1 MNQILNSNA
10 ALLAAKMK
18 KYFMDESQI
27 KEFITYLKQDA
38 SVIAPHK
45 KGEVSYS
52 FGEVSDV
59 NEVVLDYPRTIQPL
73 KKFFLPPREELLSF
87 NIKANDFKETE
98 IAAEKKIFFAI
109 HSYEMQ
115 SIKRLD
121 YNLTQGNPESNYLTR
136 RENAIFIGISY
147 EPDEY
152 HFSKSVGIEIE
163 DMEGFALFFN
173 KIDSGY
179 NVYVV
184 NEDGQSLMDG
194 FGKAKALE
202 VNGKFE
208 EKEFQAKI
216 RYHYNRLPNIFDHV
230 YKSKVWEKV
239 AEKCLGC
246 GTCNLLC
253 PTCYCFDVN
262 DEVALDMAEGTRER
276 TWDSC
281 MINPFAEV
289 AGGENFREYL
299 SGRTRHRLYR
309 KFKYITEK
317 SGKLQCVGCGRCS
330 KYCPAGISMTEI
342 VNDLINEYQDI
353 QNKPTI

>member
-1 MNQILNSNA
+1 MSQKQNSKTVLQA
-10 ALLAAKMK
+10 AEMK
-18 KYFMDESQI
+18 KYFMDEPLVRD
-27 KEFITYLKQDA
+27 FISYLMQDT

-45 KGEVSYS
+45 KGDVSYS
-52 FGEVSDV
+52 FNEVKDV

-87 NIKANDFKETE
+87 NLKENRFNEARIVT
-98 IAAEKKIFFAI
+98 EKKIYFAI

-115 SIKRLD
+115 SVKRLD
-121 YNLTQGNPESNYLTR
+121 YNLTQGNPESNYLMR
-136 RENAIFIGISY
+136 RENAVFIGISF

-152 HFSKSVGIEIE
+152 HFSKSVGIDIE
-163 DMEGFALFFN
+163 NMDGFVLYFD
-173 KIDSGY
+173 KVETGY
-179 NVYVV
+179 NVYAVTD
-184 NEDGQSLMDG
+184 EGQYLIDG
-194 FGKAKALE
+194 FGKAEVLE
-202 VNGKFE
+202 TDGGFE
-208 EKEFQAKI
+208 EKEFKAKI
-216 RYHYNRLPNIFDHV
+216 RYHYNRLPAVFNFV
-230 YKSKVWEKV
+230 YESKVWEKV

-276 TWDSC
+276 SWDSC

-317 SGKLQCVGCGRCS
+317 SGNLQCVGCGRCS
-330 KYCPAGISMTEI
+330 RYCPAGIRITEI
-342 VNDLINEYQDI
+342 VNDLINDYQES
-353 QNKPTI
+353 QSKPTI